1 MWFNFAHLFSVSLLP
16 LSAAWMAVSELA
28 PQPVVFYAAVF
39 FLVNVTFIALI
50 WELIERTPVKE
61 VAPKERRIMCFRSI
75 TTLPTIEYRSMNR
88 CDLPCAMLAA
98 LLMLV
103 SIPGAAY
110 AGSLEDAEKA
120 VRKGDY
126 ATAISIYRSLA
137 EKGDVSAQMRLG
149 FFYESGAGLKRDW
162 VESAKWFSKAADAG
176 DENAVF
182 VLSFLGRYWRHRE
195 GASAPPT
202 IYELVEKVAKSGFA
216 VAQFSLGVMNYPIGD
231 PSFDAAKGNP
241 AQALV
246 WYRRAAQQGD
256 IGAQVALGL
265 AYAQGIGVVQD
276 YIEADKW
283 FNIAASRAKSADELA
298 DIATHHH
305 KFAHVMTSSQLAEA
319 QKLAREW
326 RAKPER

>member
-1 MWFNFAHLFSVSLLP
+1 
-16 LSAAWMAVSELA
+16 
-28 PQPVVFYAAVF
+28 
-39 FLVNVTFIALI
+39 
-50 WELIERTPVKE
+50 
-61 VAPKERRIMCFRSI
+61 
-75 TTLPTIEYRSMNR
+75 MNR

-176 DENAVF
+176 DESAVF

-231 PSFDAAKGNP
+231 PSFDAAKGNL

-246 WYRRAAQQGD
+246 WYRRAAEQGD

-298 DIATHHH
+298 DIATHHNNL
-305 KFAHVMTSSQLAEA
+305 AHVMTSSQIAEA

-326 RAKPER
+326 RARPER

>member
-1 MWFNFAHLFSVSLLP
+1 
-16 LSAAWMAVSELA
+16 
-28 PQPVVFYAAVF
+28 
-39 FLVNVTFIALI
+39 
-50 WELIERTPVKE
+50 
-61 VAPKERRIMCFRSI
+61 
-75 TTLPTIEYRSMNR
+75 MNR
-88 CDLPCAMLAA
+88 CDLPCAMPAA
-98 LLMLV
+98 LLLVV

-126 ATAISIYRSLA
+126 ATAIPIYRSLA

-176 DENAVF
+176 DESAVF

-195 GASAPPT
+195 GTGAPPI

-216 VAQFSLGVMNYPIGD
+216 VAQFSLGVMNCPIGD
-231 PSFDAAKGNP
+231 PSFDAAKGNL

-246 WYRRAAQQGD
+246 WYRRAAVQGD

-276 YIEADKW
+276 YIETDKW

-298 DIATHHH
+298 DIAGHHN
-305 KFAHVMTSSQLAEA
+305 KLAHVMTSSQIAEA
-319 QKLAREW
+319 QKLTREW